1 MGYRGSERRAKMA
14 ADAPRVDVTFLLE
27 GLAKFA
33 CRLQKRVGRPV
44 QFVDGPTSA
53 LRANV
58 VFLPQKELS
67 YVNKMQELLTTKRII
82 IALAILFVLFFA
94 AGAVWYYF
102 LRDDGSGNNDSAGTG
117 SQTNPFPEG
126 EGNLPGAG
134 ESQVGGGQD
143 FGGASQN
150 LNASRGDSFQI
161 VPDAV
166 AGAGFYNNKIRYI
179 EKSSGNIFEVDL
191 DGKNKTNLSNNK
203 ISGVFDA
210 IWSKQGTRAII
221 KYASG
226 DKIITMSAVIT
237 GSSTKTIILPSGTR
251 GVAFS
256 PKGDKIAYVL
266 SSGNDGS
273 VITATPENKSQVV
286 RLKMKYSSWKILWAE
301 DNGIYLLSSP
311 SAYLDGFLYKITLS
325 SGVFS
330 KILGPYPG
338 LLASV
343 NNPNIIF
350 SETNQESKS
359 VDTLISNS
367 SGGNIGPMPVKA
379 LPEKC
384 VWSKKV
390 KDIVFCASPL
400 IMPGAIYPD
409 DWYMGKVSFGDA
421 VVKINIVSRA
431 IISFLLPETIDAT
444 KLFLSD
450 DETNLFFINKG
461 DESLWKLRIP

>member
-1 MGYRGSERRAKMA
+1 
-14 ADAPRVDVTFLLE
+14 
-27 GLAKFA
+27 
-33 CRLQKRVGRPV
+33 
-44 QFVDGPTSA
+44 
-53 LRANV
+53 
-58 VFLPQKELS
+58 
-67 YVNKMQELLTTKRII
+67 MQELLTTKRII

-102 LRDDGSGNNDSAGTG
+102 LRDDGSGSDD
-117 SQTNPFPEG
+117 QTVTESPANSFPEG
-126 EGNLPGAG
+126 GGREPVDA
-134 ESQVGGGQD
+134 GGQPGRNTD
-143 FGGASQN
+143 LGSVPQN
-150 LNASRGDSFQI
+150 LNATQGDVFQI
-161 VPDAV
+161 VSDAV
-166 AGAGFYNNKIRYI
+166 SGASFYNNKIRYV
-179 EKSSGNIFEVDL
+179 EKSSGNIFEVGL

-210 IWSKQGTRAII
+210 IWSRQGTRAII

-226 DKIITMSAVIT
+226 DKVITMSAAIT

-266 SSGNDGS
+266 TSGDDGS
-273 VITATPENKSQVV
+273 VITATPENKSQVI

-325 SGVFS
+325 SGIFS

-400 IMPGAIYPD
+400 IMPGALYPD
-409 DWYMGKVSFGDA
+409 DWYVGKVSFGDA
-421 VVKINIVSRA
+421 VVKINIASRA